1 MIVID
6 KLTESEI
13 PVVAPLVA
21 QFRVT
26 LKSFR
31 GISSVPD
38 EAGGAAEL
46 KEYLDAGFP
55 VYTAR
60 ADGTYCGTNM
70 ISHNQP
76 QPNQHRTIPLKP

>member
-1 MIVID
+1 MLDIRS
-6 KLTESEI
+6 LTRADPPEA
-13 PVVAPLVA
+13 APLVA

-26 LKSFR
+26 LKLFR

>member
-13 PVVAPLVA
+13 PAIAPLVA

-26 LKSFR
+26 LKSFK

-38 EAGGAAEL
+38 EAAGAAEL

-55 VYTAR
+55 IYIAR
-60 ADGTYCGTNM
+60 ADGTTCG
-70 ISHNQP
+70 
-76 QPNQHRTIPLKP
+76 